1 MPPGQTVKKIRR
13 GREKRAREKKRGTDK
28 GEKKEEE
35 DNVRCQMSGVL
46 WLYCLSKIKNS
57 TCI

>member
-35 DNVRCQMSGVL
+35 DNVRCQMSG
-46 WLYCLSKIKNS
+46 CLVVILFVKNKK
-57 TCI
+57 